1 MQELGLRCKFKAIFY
16 FLARLSFIG
25 VSAFGYKAIIVNAL
39 THCTGVPTAIDL
51 ELKLYL
57 TGESVT
63 GGVQSLCSSK
73 HILMDKSLVKQ
84 NVDIKSDPTH

>member
-1 MQELGLRCKFKAIFY
+1 M
-16 FLARLSFIG
+16 
-25 VSAFGYKAIIVNAL
+25 
-39 THCTGVPTAIDL
+39 AIDQ
-51 ELKLYL
+51 ELKLCL